1 MFLVFFFYKYI
12 FVEFI
17 LTLND
22 SYALVEKR
30 IRFFFIGFYG
40 SDGYLDAL
48 IQNISRN
55 TMVFLTLLYS
65 CNLFFFSFFLLCFRS
80 FNFIRNFSREMD

>member
-65 CNLFFFSFFLLCFRS
+65 CNLFFFFFFFTMFQELQFYKK
-80 FNFIRNFSREMD
+80 F